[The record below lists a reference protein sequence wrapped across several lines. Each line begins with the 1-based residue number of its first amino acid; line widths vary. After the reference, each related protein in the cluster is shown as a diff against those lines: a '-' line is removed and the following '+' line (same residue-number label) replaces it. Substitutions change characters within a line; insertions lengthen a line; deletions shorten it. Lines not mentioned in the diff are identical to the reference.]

1 MLAGMYVAGLLGV
14 NFMRVVKIGIGVVT
28 GFTVNHRL
36 VGHQL
41 VIVAPHSV
49 LSDIAGS

>member
-1 MLAGMYVAGLLGV
+1 MYVAGLLGV
-14 NFMRVVKIGIGVVT
+14 NFYASCKNWIGAVA

-49 LSDIAGS
+49 LSLIAGS